1 MSNEKGRKKE
11 IVLAAATCILAIT
24 AIVLTVKISPAYGH
38 YFTKNDM
45 EYERHFGG
53 GLYLRKII
61 KYEEDAINFKVQ
73 IDGVPV
79 RGIYLE
85 GSWCDNAENITSM
98 SLPNSVEAFR
108 ISDFEKIE
116 SLEIPDTVLDLSVR
130 NCEALESI
138 NIPDG
143 ARKIDLGGCKSLT
156 SVEFPDELPVYHYNY
171 GAPDIPSINLAGCE
185 SLTSVRIPYGIES
198 LERSMFYGCSSL
210 TDVEIPDSVTK
221 INDGAFEYCTSLT
234 SAVIPDS
241 VELIKGSAFDGCD
254 SLTVVSL
261 PAGIKISGDCSW
273 LDKIVYRVFN

>member
-24 AIVLTVKISPAYGH
+24 AIVLTVKISPAYSG

-45 EYERHFGG
+45 VYSRDSN
-53 GLYLRKII
+53 GLCLVRII
-61 KYEEDAINFKVQ
+61 KYEEDAINFKDQ

-79 RGIYLE
+79 RGIYLDD
-85 GSWCDNAENITSM
+85 GFCDNAENITSM
-98 SLPNSVEAFR
+98 SLPNSVEVFR

-116 SLEIPDTVLDLSVR
+116 SLEIPDTVLNLSVR

-156 SVEFPDELPVYHYNY
+156 SVELPDELPVYHYNY
-171 GAPDIPSINLAGCE
+171 GTPDIPSINLAGCE
-185 SLTSVRIPYGIES
+185 SLTSVRIPYGIET

-221 INDGAFEYCTSLT
+221 INDGAFKYCTSLT
-234 SAVIPDS
+234 SVVIPDS
-241 VELIKGSAFDGCD
+241 AEYIDGSAFWGCD

-261 PAGIKISGDCSW
+261 PAGIKISGDCRW